1 MPSEWG
7 IKVPV
12 STSFAQAINK
22 PKYLPG
28 QDVLVDQSS
37 PPDSILNINN
47 SLSMNIS
54 ASKTSKSDN
63 KIIKYSLYKIKTRFS
78 MSRRMASNEIQ

>member
-1 MPSEWG
+1 MNAGFNLDKLMPSVWG
-7 IKVPV
+7 VKVPI

-22 PKYLPG
+22 PKYFPG
-28 QDVLVDQSS
+28 QDVLVNQSS

-54 ASKTSKSDN
+54 VSKTSKSDN
-63 KIIKYSLYKIKTRFS
+63 KIIKYTLDKIKTRFS
-78 MSRRMASNEIQ
+78 